1 MASLAVLFG
10 RGTVV
15 PVNARYTAVEAG
27 DLVARADCRL
37 VIAEGEFQD
46 RSLAQ
51 EASLTGE
58 STVVSLGVTVPSGLE
73 SWADIVSVTS
83 SSAEIDRRVAA
94 LTGRS
99 TASSCLAS
107 NVEDRPDA

>member
-1 MASLAVLFG
+1 M
-10 RGTVV
+10 
-15 PVNARYTAVEAG
+15 
-27 DLVARADCRL
+27 
-37 VIAEGEFQD
+37 
-46 RSLAQ
+46 
-51 EASLTGE
+51 
-58 STVVSLGVTVPSGLE
+58 VSLGVTVPSGLE

-83 SSAEIDRRVAA
+83 SSAELDRRVAA